1 MITRPNQVRV
11 LLDANIVDQLAAD
24 TPLYEDMRRLCENGA
39 VEVLISALQVKEL
52 EQTPCEE
59 RRRLL
64 LEILSGLSS
73 CVVPAPAAIWDVT
86 DWDQSEW
93 SSDEVATQLLAAL
106 GNQVVDLNAV
116 ANASLPITA
125 SQEIAAVVS
134 ENQSDVK
141 KALDRVRK
149 EGGSAVELWTY
160 DDFKKRIVNLLAI

>member
-93 SSDEVATQLLAAL
+93 
-106 GNQVVDLNAV
+106 NQVVDLNAV
-116 ANASLPITA
+116 ADASLPITA

>member
-1 MITRPNQVRV
+1 
-11 LLDANIVDQLAAD
+11 
-24 TPLYEDMRRLCENGA
+24 
-39 VEVLISALQVKEL
+39 
-52 EQTPCEE
+52 
-59 RRRLL
+59 
-64 LEILSGLSS
+64 
-73 CVVPAPAAIWDVT
+73 VT

-116 ANASLPITA
+116 ADASLPITA

-160 DDFKKRIVNLLAI
+160 DDFKKRIINLLAI